1 MSSMKDIPV
10 EKADPVMLG
19 VARRSWRHDADWAR
33 ATFVHA
39 VCNICTYHTRSP
51 NEKLVFSEFDG
62 LAEKRRDDQEVTT
75 SESKATKQGNHVR
88 PRSEP

>member
-1 MSSMKDIPV
+1 MSSMKVIPV

-19 VARRSWRHDADWAR
+19 VARRSWRDDAELAH
-33 ATFVHA
+33 ATFVHT
-39 VCNICTYHTRSP
+39 VCNFCTYHKRSP

-75 SESKATKQGNHVR
+75 SESKATKQSNHVR
-88 PRSEP
+88 PGSEP